1 MKPQP
6 TLSPALRGE
15 RVAFDFI
22 FDCQT
27 FHCLHRVDRGRT
39 AVNYASLL
47 RPGGRLLMLTGSAE
61 EPTDRGPV
69 RLTRAEVEHAFDP
82 PGASDDDSDDD
93 DDDDDDS
100 DDEKLPLTA
109 LVARG
114 KGKCRKRRKRPRPEP
129 LLRLKYIRRTFFDWT
144 DTYRRQQMSAPPLAW
159 LSLWEKKK

>member
-1 MKPQP
+1 M
-6 TLSPALRGE
+6 
-15 RVAFDFI
+15 AFDFI

-27 FHCLHRVDRGRT
+27 FHCLHGVDRGRA

-82 PGASDDDSDDD
+82 PGASDDESDDVD
-93 DDDDDDS
+93 EDYDS
-100 DDEKLPLTA
+100 DDEKLPLKGI
-109 LVARG
+109 VARG
-114 KGKCRKRRKRPRPEP
+114 KECRKRRKRPRPEP

-144 DTYRRQQMSAPPLAW
+144 LPPPADVSPAARVAVALG
-159 LSLWEKKK
+159 KKVAD